1 MAVCPGFKVTGV
13 VIPAAPNREP
23 TTVIEEIVIGA
34 VPEEVRVTD
43 WVPVLPT
50 ATFPNDTDAVFRV
63 SAATPVGE
71 SVMLNVCVIPPALAL
86 MVPVC
91 AVLTPSTVVVN
102 AALVA
107 PFATVTRA
115 GTTTAP
121 SLVDMAT
128 LRLAVAV
135 AVRYTVQASVP
146 FPL

>member
-1 MAVCPGFKVTGV
+1 VSVCPGFKVTGV

-71 SVMLNVCVIPPALAL
+71 SVMLNVCVIPAALAL
-86 MVPVC
+86 MVAVC

-107 PFATVTRA
+107 PFGTVTLP